1 MKTLSAALKVGIT
14 AVLIA
19 VMGASAYRFVSKSMR
34 GPSGPVVWALF
45 KDATGLVD
53 KSRVQVAGLLIG
65 EIIDRRLQ
73 GNLARVAIRIR
84 PETQLWSNAAIY
96 KKSSS
101 LLGEYY
107 IEVDPGTPESPDPL
121 SGQMTKNNP
130 LKNGDQIV
138 NVIEAITTSDILY
151 QVNETLPIVRDIL
164 RDVQKLTQGPVQ
176 DIARDVQNSVVK
188 NSDAITKLIQH
199 VDEIAVDVRGLT
211 GGQSR
216 DDISKAIGNVRE
228 ITEGLRDLV
237 GKGSSEV
244 DSTGTKLRQNLDK
257 VSAAVDSLNTALNN
271 VASLTT
277 DVKKGKGTV
286 GRLLVDDTIADNV
299 QQITEDARDFVR
311 TLGQLQ
317 TIVGLR
323 TEYYVSTNDIKNAV
337 EVRLQT
343 RPDKYYQI
351 ELIDDPRGTRTYLR
365 TQTRTDDPSRPEYT
379 TTDTVNIT
387 RNFKVSFQFAKR
399 FLFDPKWFV
408 LTLRYGIKES
418 TGGLG
423 LDMDFFRER
432 FTLRADLFDFRSNL
446 YPRLRLWGL
455 IQFWRNLYVTG
466 GVDDVINDRPPGVL
480 GNTGR
485 DYFVGGQLM
494 FNDEDLKALLSVG
507 GSALGG
513 AAK

>member
-1 MKTLSAALKVGIT
+1 MKTFSAALKVGIT
-14 AVLIA
+14 TVLIL
-19 VMGASAYRFVSKSMR
+19 VMSTVAYRFVSKSMR

-45 KDATGLVD
+45 RDATGLVD

-65 EIIDRRLQ
+65 EIVDRRLQ

-84 PETQLWSNAAIY
+84 PDTELWSNAAIY

-121 SGQMTKNNP
+121 SGQMTRNHR
-130 LKNGDQIV
+130 LKDGDQVV
-138 NVIEAITTSDILY
+138 NVVEAITTSDILY

-176 DIARDVQNSVVK
+176 DIARDVQSSIVK
-188 NSDAITKLIQH
+188 NSDAITQLIKH
-199 VDEIAVDVRGLT
+199 VDEIAVDVRGMT

-216 DDISKAIGNVRE
+216 EDISKAIANVRE

-257 VSAAVDSLNTALNN
+257 ISNAVDSLNTALGN

-277 DVKKGKGTV
+277 DVRKGKGTV
-286 GRLLVDDTIADNV
+286 GRLLVDETIGDNV
-299 QQITEDARDFVR
+299 QQITDDARDFVR

-323 TEYYVSTNDIKNAV
+323 AEYYVSTNDIKNAV
-337 EVRLQT
+337 EIRLQT
-343 RPDKYYQI
+343 RPDKYYQL
-351 ELIDDPRGTRTYLR
+351 ELIDDPRGTRSYQRVYT
-365 TQTRTDDPSRPEYT
+365 TTDDPSKPVAT
-379 TTDTVNIT
+379 TTDTVTMT
-387 RNFKVSFQFAKR
+387 RGFKISFQFAKR
-399 FLFDPKWFV
+399 FLFDPKWFI

-423 LDMDFFRER
+423 FDMDFFRER
-432 FTLRADLFDFRSNL
+432 LALRADLFDFRANVL
-446 YPRLRLWGL
+446 PRLRIWSLV
-455 IQFWRNLYVTG
+455 QPYRNLYLVG
-466 GVDDVINDRPPGVL
+466 GVDDVLNDRPPGVL
-480 GNTGR
+480 SNTGR
-485 DYFVGGQLM
+485 DFYIGGQLM
-494 FNDEDLKALLSVG
+494 FNDEDLKAMLAVA
-507 GSALGG
+507 GSALSSAG
-513 AAK
+513 K